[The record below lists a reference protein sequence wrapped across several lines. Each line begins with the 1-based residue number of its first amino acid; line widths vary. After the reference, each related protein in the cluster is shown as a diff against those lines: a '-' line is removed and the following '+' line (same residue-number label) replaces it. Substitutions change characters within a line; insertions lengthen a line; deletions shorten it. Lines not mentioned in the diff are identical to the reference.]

1 MKRNRYIVSVVFIVC
16 MFLGGVQHVS
26 AQTLEPSG
34 TWGTTTVTTQTVNLI
49 GKVTINGQ
57 ITIPNGVILTI
68 NGADKMIQRASTG
81 FGDDKKQPYLGNLFH
96 IQPGGR
102 LVISNATIDGNNAWE
117 GAGVYALPTSK
128 GVEATG
134 SFINLDSSGT
144 IELTYVTLQ
153 NGWVSEAQTPT
164 TLRSSGTAIKM
175 TGTKSD
181 NAAPSTLTL
190 ENCTFQKLYCT
201 YGGSAI
207 FVNRLAQQ
215 STFSIANCTFTNNTV
230 WYNVA
235 EDFQHND
242 GNQGGIIRTQGSTN
256 VNATI
261 SGGTFEKNV
270 TNGQAGGIYWN
281 AGMGSLIVKDNVQF
295 IDNKAGSYG
304 GAMMVMTKV
313 ELQSATMTGNE
324 AMYGGGLAYRPF
336 NSGSSAKSYTEDG
349 KWDGTPFPQLTEASM
364 KLTDAVEISRNTATM
379 DGGGIFIESG
389 NIRFATQYGDEDG
402 ENEIDD
408 KELDNDNYVNNQFRD
423 EPAEMVLTID
433 GATITSNTADNG
445 GGIYMQSVKYGASD
459 VDESTQSGLK
469 LLSGTI
475 QNNTATNNGGG
486 VYLKG
491 IPISFEGDGSKT
503 VKANVANGSGGG
515 IYIDNTVK
523 LLNQDLAVNLK
534 KTTISNNEAGS
545 QGGGVYVTGSEDVVA
560 VVNLEGITMTTNAAT
575 GNGGGLCLNGG
586 NLNINGTG
594 NTIQAN
600 NAQNGGGVY
609 VTGSEDVVAVVNLE
623 GITMTTN
630 AATGNGGGLCLNGGN
645 LNING
650 TGNTIQANNAQN
662 GGGVCLEDGEL
673 AIEQCDITDN
683 SATNL
688 GGGLFVANDHHV
700 EIELTGSGIFEKNT
714 AIKAGGGMAMQGPI
728 TLTFSGS
735 LQNNTAGN
743 GGGIY
748 LSNTEGASQKTLL
761 DFTGGFIRDNVANG
775 TGNIATTGYLQSV
788 DALKGF
794 GGGAFLDS
802 NTELKFTLTDN
813 LGFYGNLAESG
824 ADDIFANGSG
834 TSVALPYVTKDE
846 THDGMD
852 LADFDVPVDK
862 RFLFWVKD
870 YVSNDTKYSQS
881 PAGIDE
887 NNMKDGSNM
896 RYRTAIEKGEV
907 GYWKLEPYTYTGYI
921 SLALGYRLLFA
932 TIQKSGLAEGE
943 SAIFK
948 IYKGKDNNGTDY
960 QTDPYSS
967 ILLTGSK
974 ASSVSRRIALSEGWW
989 KVEETNW
996 SWNYTPEESEIPL
1009 QVIENQENV
1018 FAFKNNPNGDID
1030 KTQYDEVIIPNTMN
1044 KSSTSNTGG
1053 GSTSTPAE

>member
-1 MKRNRYIVSVVFIVC
+1 MKRNRYIVSVFFIVC
-16 MFLGGVQHVS
+16 MFLSGVQHVS
-26 AQTLEPSG
+26 AQPLATSG
-34 TWGTTTVTTQTVNLI
+34 TWEARTVMTQTVNLT

-57 ITIPNGVILTI
+57 ITIPNGVKLTI
-68 NGADKMIQRASTG
+68 KGNDKMLQRSIN
-81 FGDDKKQPYLGNLFH
+81 YLGHLFN
-96 IQPGGR
+96 IEPGGK
-102 LVISNATIDGNNAWE
+102 LEIDYATIDGNNAWTGGSVE
-117 GAGVYALPTSK
+117 TRPTSN
-128 GVEATG
+128 GVRATG
-134 SFINLDSSGT
+134 SFINLSKVGDIT
-144 IELTYVTLQ
+144 LTNVTLQ
-153 NGWVSEAQTPT
+153 NGWMVTQQELDGKVWNETDNKTVS
-164 TLRSSGTAIKM
+164 LRSSGTGINIGGGADEAYKDKKVNFTM
-175 TGTKSD
+175 TNCIIQRLYSTYNGPIFINRTSAGSIVTITK
-181 NAAPSTLTL
+181 
-190 ENCTFQKLYCT
+190 CQFK
-201 YGGSAI
+201 
-207 FVNRLAQQ
+207 
-215 STFSIANCTFTNNTV
+215 NNVV
-230 WYNVA
+230 WYP
-235 EDFQHND
+235 EDKVGTYKD
-242 GNQGGIIRTQGSTN
+242 GNQGGILRTQGGTN
-256 VNATI
+256 AVATI
-261 SGGTFEKNV
+261 SGGSFEGNIS
-270 TNGQAGGIYWN
+270 NGQAGAIYWN
-281 AGMGSLIVKDNVQF
+281 AGLGFLTVKDNVQF
-295 IDNKAGSYG
+295 INNKAGSYG

-313 ELQSATMTGNE
+313 DLQSATMTGNE
-324 AMYGGGLAYRPF
+324 AEYGGGLAYRPF
-336 NSGSSAKSYTEDG
+336 NSGSSAASYTNEG
-349 KWDGTPFPQLTEASM
+349 TADGTPFEQLTNANM
-364 KLTDAVEISRNTATM
+364 TLTDAVTITGNKATN
-379 DGGGIFIESG
+379 GGGIFIESG
-389 NIRFATQYGDEDG
+389 NIRFSTMAGDEDG
-402 ENEIDD
+402 ETDG
-408 KELDNDNYVNNQFRD
+408 VNGIFRD
-423 EPAEMVLTID
+423 DPASMILTID
-433 GATITSNTADNG
+433 GATIQQNKAKNG
-445 GGIYMQSVKYGASD
+445 GGIYMQSVKYGASK
-459 VDESTQSGLK
+459 VDEDTQSGLK

-534 KTTISNNEAGS
+534 KATISNNEAGS
-545 QGGGVYVTGSEDVVA
+545 QGGGVYVTGSESVTA
-560 VVNLEGITMTTNAAT
+560 VVNLEEITMTTNTAT
-575 GNGGGLCLNGG
+575 GNGGGLYLNGG
-586 NLNINGTG
+586 KLNIKEEG
-594 NTIQAN
+594 NKIE
-600 NAQNGGGVY
+600 Y
-609 VTGSEDVVAVVNLE
+609 
-623 GITMTTN
+623 
-630 AATGNGGGLCLNGGN
+630 
-645 LNING
+645 
-650 TGNTIQANNAQN
+650 NTALN

-673 AIEQCDITDN
+673 AINQCDITDN

-688 GGGLFVANDHHV
+688 GGGLFVANDSEV

-714 AIKAGGGMAMQGPI
+714 AAKAGGGMAMQGPI
-728 TLTFSGS
+728 KLTFSGS

-748 LSNTEGASQKTLL
+748 LSNTENATRKTLL

-775 TGNIATTGYLQSV
+775 TDNKATTGNLKSV

-802 NTELKFTLTDN
+802 NTELIFTLTDN
-813 LGFYGNLAESG
+813 LGFYANLAESG
-824 ADDIFANGSG
+824 ADDIFANGNG

-852 LADFDVPVDK
+852 LAGFDVPVDK

-870 YVSNDTKYSQS
+870 YVAKDKEYSKS

-887 NNMKDGSNM
+887 NNMEDDRNM

-907 GYWKLEPYTYTGYI
+907 GYWKLEPATYTGYV

-948 IYKGKDNNGTDY
+948 IYKGTTDEQGSTSY
-960 QTDPYSS
+960 DEKPYSS

-996 SWNYTPEESEIPL
+996 SWNYTPVRSEIPL

-1018 FAFKNNPNGDID
+1018 FAFENVPNEDID
-1030 KTQYDEVIIPNTMN
+1030 KTKYDEVIIPNTMN

>member
-16 MFLGGVQHVS
+16 MFLGGVQHVA
-26 AQTLEPSG
+26 AQPLEPSG
-34 TWGTTTVTTQTVNLI
+34 TWGNRTVTTQTVNLT

-57 ITIPNGVILTI
+57 ITIPNGVKLIIEGNNNML
-68 NGADKMIQRASTG
+68 QRSTT
-81 FGDDKKQPYLGNLFH
+81 YLGHLFN
-96 IQPGGR
+96 IEPGGK
-102 LVISNATIDGNNAWE
+102 LVISGATIDGNNAWE
-117 GAGVYALPTSK
+117 GGSVETRPTSN

-134 SFINLDSSGT
+134 SFINLSKVGDIT
-144 IELTYVTLQ
+144 LTNVTLQ
-153 NGWVSEAQTPT
+153 NGWMVTQQELDGKVWNETDNKTVS
-164 TLRSSGTAIKM
+164 LRSSGTGIYIGGGAKNDTYTDKVNFTM
-175 TGTKSD
+175 T
-181 NAAPSTLTL
+181 
-190 ENCTFQKLYCT
+190 NCTIQRLYST
-201 YGGSAI
+201 YNGPI
-207 FVNRLAQQ
+207 FVNRTSAG
-215 STFSIANCTFTNNTV
+215 SNVKITKCHFKNNVV
-230 WYNVA
+230 WYPEDNVGTYK
-235 EDFQHND
+235 D
-242 GNQGGIIRTQGSTN
+242 GNQGGILRTQGGTN
-256 VNATI
+256 ADATI
-261 SGGTFEKNV
+261 SGGSFENNIS
-270 TNGQAGGIYWN
+270 NGQAGAIYWN
-281 AGMGSLIVKDNVQF
+281 AGLGSLTVKDNVQF
-295 IDNKAGSYG
+295 INNKAGSYG
-304 GAMMVMTKV
+304 GAMMVMTAVKL
-313 ELQSATMTGNE
+313 ESATMTGNQAE
-324 AMYGGGLAYRPF
+324 YGGGLAYRPF
-336 NSGSSAKSYTEDG
+336 NSGSSAASYTT
-349 KWDGTPFPQLTEASM
+349 DGTETGPAFEQLTKADM
-364 KLTDAVEISRNTATM
+364 TLTDVVTISENTATN
-379 DGGGIFIESG
+379 GGGIFIESG
-389 NIRFATQYGDEDG
+389 NIRFSTMAGDKDG
-402 ENEIDD
+402 DTD
-408 KELDNDNYVNNQFRD
+408 GVNGTFRD
-423 EPAEMVLTID
+423 DPASMVLTIN
-433 GATITSNTADNG
+433 GATIQNNKAKDG

-459 VDESTQSGLK
+459 VDKDTQSGLK

-475 QNNTATNNGGG
+475 QNNIATNNGGG

-503 VKANVANGSGGG
+503 VKTNVANGSGGG

-523 LLNQDLAVNLK
+523 LLSQSLDVNLNK
-534 KTTISNNEAGS
+534 ATISNNEAGS
-545 QGGGVYVTGSEDVVA
+545 QGGGVYVTGSKNVVA
-560 VVNLEGITMTTNAAT
+560 VVNLEGITMTTNTA
-575 GNGGGLCLNGG
+575 
-586 NLNINGTG
+586 I
-594 NTIQAN
+594 
-600 NAQNGGGVY
+600 
-609 VTGSEDVVAVVNLE
+609 D
-623 GITMTTN
+623 
-630 AATGNGGGLCLNGGN
+630 NGGGLCLNGGN

-662 GGGVCLEDGEL
+662 GGGVCLENGKL
-673 AIEQCDITDN
+673 AIKQCDITDN

-688 GGGLFVANDHHV
+688 GGGLFVANDHYV

-775 TGNIATTGYLQSV
+775 IGNTATTGNLKSV

-824 ADDIFANGSG
+824 ADDIFANGLE
-834 TSVALPYVTKDE
+834 TSVTLPHVTQDGIYP
-846 THDGMD
+846 GMD

-870 YVSNDTKYSQS
+870 YVSNDTEYSQS

-907 GYWKLEPYTYTGYI
+907 GYWKLKPDTYTGYI

-948 IYKGKDNNGTDY
+948 IYKGTTDEQGSTSY
-960 QTDPYSS
+960 AEKPYSS
-967 ILLTGSK
+967 ILLTGST
-974 ASSVSRRIALSEGWW
+974 ASTVSRRIALSEGWW
-989 KVEETNW
+989 KVIETDW
-996 SWNYTPEESEIPL
+996 SWNYTPEQAEIAS
-1009 QVIENQENV
+1009 QVVENQENV
-1018 FAFKNNPNGDID
+1018 FGFKNNRNNDTD
-1030 KTQYDEVIIPNTMN
+1030 KKKYDEVIIPNTMN